1 MNKKTHR
8 ITAAM
13 GTPEC
18 TETPCSITAALVEK
32 DGVKVGIVELLG
44 FIDSGSDTKAN
55 AMAFTDNLATLVEQG
70 AKEITLRV
78 NSPGGDLFTA
88 LAMCDALHDVREKG
102 VFVQA
107 VVFGVAASAATVVL
121 MAADNVAMTT
131 SSQLMVHEP
140 SCCYYG
146 KVSELQADVAELEK
160 AWQDMV
166 RRYTARTGQDPEE
179 FAKAHTHDVWY
190 TAEEAVAAGLAD
202 KLVTPLEYSDPT
214 PEPPEPEE
222 VRKGVLATLGNAA
235 RRAASLLGLRSEP
248 TPAEQLAAAG
258 ARIAELEAELAGAK
272 NLLEERA
279 TERAEALAAAAAARA
294 EAEAEVERKVAARV
308 ASFGLPSEVEL
319 PAPADVALAPVA
331 KEKAD
336 AKLEQDATVQGWLHG
351 KNTAQV
357 MLYAARSAAH
367 CQQVTRLLGQ

>member
-1 MNKKTHR
+1 MKKNTHR

-13 GTPEC
+13 STPEG
-18 TETPCSITAALVEK
+18 TETPCTITAALVEK

-44 FIDSGSDTKAN
+44 FIEAGRDAMAN
-55 AMAFTDNLATLVEQG
+55 AMAFTDKLASLVAQG

-78 NSPGGDLFTA
+78 NSAGGDLFTA
-88 LAMCDALHDVREKG
+88 LAMCDALADVREKG
-102 VFVQA
+102 VYVQA

-166 RRYTARTGQDPEE
+166 LRYTARTGQDPEE
-179 FAKAHTHDVWY
+179 FAAAHKHDVWY

-214 PEPPEPEE
+214 PEPEE

-248 TPAEQLAAAG
+248 TEAEQLATAQ
-258 ARIAELEAELAGAK
+258 ARIAELEAQLAGAK

-279 TERAEALAAAAAARA
+279 TERAEALAAAEAARA
-294 EAEAEVERKVAARV
+294 KAEAEVERKVAARV
-308 ASFGLPSEVEL
+308 ASFGLPAQVEL

-331 KEKAD
+331 TKTPEPQ
-336 AKLEQDATVQGWLHG
+336 LEQDDTVQGWLRG

-367 CQQVTRLLGQ
+367 CQQVARLLGQ

>member
-1 MNKKTHR
+1 MKKNTHS

-13 GTPEC
+13 ATPEGS
-18 TETPCSITAALVEK
+18 ESPCSITAALVEK

-55 AMAFTDNLATLVEQG
+55 AMAFTDKLATLVEQG

-88 LAMCDALHDVREKG
+88 LAMCDALADVREKG
-102 VFVQA
+102 VYVQA

-121 MAADNVAMTT
+121 MAADNVAMTN

-190 TAEEAVAAGLAD
+190 TAEEAIAAGLAD
-202 KLVTPLEYSDPT
+202 KQVTPLEYSDPT
-214 PEPPEPEE
+214 PEQQPEE
-222 VRKGVLATLGNAA
+222 VRKSVLATLGNAA
-235 RRAASLLGLRSEP
+235 RRAASLLGMRSEP
-248 TPAEQLAAAG
+248 TEAEQLATAQ
-258 ARIAELEAELAGAK
+258 ARIAELEAQLAGAK

-279 TERAEALAAAAAARA
+279 SERAEALAAAQAARA

-331 KEKAD
+331 TKTPAPQ
-336 AKLEQDATVQGWLHG
+336 LEQDDTVLGWLRG
-351 KNTAQV
+351 KNTAKV
-357 MLYAARSAAH
+357 MLYAACSADH